1 MCKPKNIYTDCLE
14 SRNGVSDDKF
24 ENLTLT
30 NFIYCVSMFDVIFT
44 QIFKPDRMN
53 GFEIQT
59 DAEAMMERQR
69 RDLIPG
75 LTTPKTP
82 GRGR

>member
-1 MCKPKNIYTDCLE
+1 MLY
-14 SRNGVSDDKF
+14 
-24 ENLTLT
+24 
-30 NFIYCVSMFDVIFT
+30 MFDVVIFT